1 MSKGKV
7 CLAYSGGLDTS
18 VILAWL
24 VGQNYEVICY
34 IADVGQE
41 ESDWA
46 SVEKKALQIGATK
59 LIVDDLK
66 REFVEE
72 LCWKAIQC
80 NAVYESLYLLGTS
93 LARPVIARGQMR
105 AAAREGCQF
114 VSHGCVRPTTSLLV
128 SEVNRWQTGKGN
140 DQVRFELTFA
150 TINPEIR
157 CITPWRLPE
166 FYKRFEGRNDLLDYA
181 AKKGIPVSSTK
192 AKPFSMDDNF
202 AHCSYE
208 AGVLEDPDVT
218 PPEDMWTKTVSP
230 LKAPDKPLDITIFFE
245 KGTPVKVFTPQQTAT
260 DSVELFGLLNR
271 IGGEYGVGRIDIVE
285 NRFIGLKSRGCYDS
299 PAMTILRLAHISIEG
314 LVLDGR
320 VISLRNAMSQQWSEL
335 IYQGAYFSPERAFLQ
350 RELFKHWE
358 FRKTGDRELTLMTAS
373 LDYSQQRV
381 NGQVRL
387 RLYKGGVYVLG
398 RSSDGKLYSEEDASM
413 DSLTTFDPLDTTGFI
428 TIQAIRLKKYGMQMA
443 EAGAKF

>member
-24 VGQNYEVICY
+24 VEQNYEVICY

-72 LCWKAIQC
+72 LCWKAVQC

-105 AAAREGCQF
+105 AAAREGCKF
-114 VSHGCVRPTTSLLV
+114 VSHGCVRPITSLLA
-128 SEVNRWQTGKGN
+128 SETNRWQTGKGN

-166 FYKRFEGRNDLLDYA
+166 FYKRFEGRIDLLDYA
-181 AKKGIPVSSTK
+181 AEKGIPVSSTK

-230 LKAPDKPLDITIFFE
+230 LNAPDAPLDITIHFE
-245 KGTPVKVFTPQQTAT
+245 KGTPVKVVTPQQTAT

-271 IGGEYGVGRIDIVE
+271 IGGKHGVGRIDIVE

-350 RELFKHWE
+350 P
-358 FRKTGDRELTLMTAS
+358 S

-387 RLYKGGVYVLG
+387 RLYKGSIYVLG
-398 RSSDGKLYSEEDASM
+398 RSSDEKLYSEEDASM

-428 TIQAIRLKKYGMQMA
+428 TVQAIRLKKYGMQMA
-443 EAGAKF
+443 KAGVKF

>member
-1 MSKGKV
+1 MSNGKV

-24 VGQNYEVICY
+24 VEQDYEVICY
-34 IADVGQE
+34 VADVGQE

-59 LIVDDLK
+59 LIVDDLR

-72 LCWKAIQC
+72 LCWKAVQC

-114 VSHGCVRPTTSLLV
+114 
-128 SEVNRWQTGKGN
+128 TGKGN

-150 TINPEIR
+150 TTNPEIR

-166 FYKRFEGRNDLLDYA
+166 FYKRFEGRIDLLDYA
-181 AKKGIPVSSTK
+181 AEKGIPVSSTK

-230 LKAPDKPLDITIFFE
+230 LNAPDAPLDITIHFE
-245 KGTPVKVFTPQQTAT
+245 KGTPVKVVTPQQTAT

-271 IGGEYGVGRIDIVE
+271 IGGEHGVGRIDIVE

-320 VISLRNAMSQQWSEL
+320 VISLRNTMSQQWSEL

-350 RELFKHWE
+350 REFCKHWE
-358 FRKTGDRELTLMTAS
+358 LRKTGDRELTLMTAS

-398 RSSDGKLYSEEDASM
+398 RSSDEKLYSEEDASM

-428 TIQAIRLKKYGMQMA
+428 IVQAIRLKKYCMQMA
-443 EAGAKF
+443 EAGVKF